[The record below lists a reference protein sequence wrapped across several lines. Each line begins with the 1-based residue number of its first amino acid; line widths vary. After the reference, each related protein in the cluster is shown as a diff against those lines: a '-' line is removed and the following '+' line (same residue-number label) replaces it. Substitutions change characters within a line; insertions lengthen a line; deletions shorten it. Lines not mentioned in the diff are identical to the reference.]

1 MNYAE
6 GGTRPLS
13 LLLSLSLWM
22 VGAGAIS
29 YVIDIERLW
38 AVNASAFWVWVRFFS
53 LSGRES
59 EGARASQDFP
69 ASSRLIEAP
78 SRPCRFRRQRHQD
91 RLDIAAGLQAEC
103 GAAVVEQVELDIAA
117 AAHELV
123 ASLLRRPGLPH
134 PVPHDG
140 REDGEEGVPDRSDKG
155 EVAFPVAAVQV
166 IEEDPARP
174 ARFAAVLQKEV
185 LVAPLLEA
193 GIAVGAVGRAGAGE
207 SRMKLTDRHRIG
219 VDRGDVGA
227 AAEPRLRR
235 HDVTSVHMYRWNQ
248 RRAHMS
254 DERDAARPEP
264 RVVLGPGNGVA
275 ELGRKFAVDGRNVDP
290 DFFEDPPAHD
300 RDRPAAPARP
310 LPFGALEA
318 AGRSL
323 GRALAGE
330 FILDRL
336 EGRADS
342 VAQSGKPCLGRG
354 ATGWIE
360 EKGGGFGHRSGN
372 SWVWRSASASAMA
385 PARATL
391 SDRAGRRKGMTT
403 RAAAHS

>member
-1 MNYAE
+1 
-6 GGTRPLS
+6 
-13 LLLSLSLWM
+13 
-22 VGAGAIS
+22 
-29 YVIDIERLW
+29 
-38 AVNASAFWVWVRFFS
+38 
-53 LSGRES
+53 
-59 EGARASQDFP
+59 
-69 ASSRLIEAP
+69 
-78 SRPCRFRRQRHQD
+78 
-91 RLDIAAGLQAEC
+91 
-103 GAAVVEQVELDIAA
+103 
-117 AAHELV
+117 
-123 ASLLRRPGLPH
+123 
-134 PVPHDG
+134 
-140 REDGEEGVPDRSDKG
+140 
-155 EVAFPVAAVQV
+155 
-166 IEEDPARP
+166 
-174 ARFAAVLQKEV
+174 
-185 LVAPLLEA
+185 
-193 GIAVGAVGRAGAGE
+193 
-207 SRMKLTDRHRIG
+207 
-219 VDRGDVGA
+219 GDVGA

-275 ELGRKFAVDGRNVDP
+275 ELGREFAVDGRNVDP

-300 RDRPAAPARP
+300 RDRPAAAART

-330 FILDRL
+330 FVLDRL

-354 ATGWIE
+354 ATGWIR

-372 SWVWRSASASAMA
+372 SLVWRSASASAMA

-403 RAAAHS
+403 REAAHSWTCPGTPALSRPSTIVSSEAKAKRWSATRPDVVIRIRREQGSRSAR